1 MSKYILEDSYCHIDC
16 LLIRRKRSHSTVCS
30 LSSSAPVHSLMT
42 LGLSS
47 HISYQHLPSLCTNQ
61 QYLYK
66 SSYNQLSKT
75 PGCLMEQGN
84 WANSFPHL
92 QCQPAMKTILYYYY
106 IPHGLLT
113 IIKHQLIKHQWRYVP
128 QRPSRSSHLQ
138 MCEDFV
144 LNFYLKI
151 NWWIRWLNSGWVF
164 FWEFFKGFNN
174 IDSHN
179 FKTNYTKHEH
189 QNSYF
194 SPNWW
199 DPWGSDLGPHYAI
212 ISLWWASPTWALPL
226 LHHQPTMKLVL

>member
-1 MSKYILEDSYCHIDC
+1 
-16 LLIRRKRSHSTVCS
+16 
-30 LSSSAPVHSLMT
+30 MT

-66 SSYNQLSKT
+66 SPYNQLSKT

-164 FWEFFKGFNN
+164 FGSFLRVSTTSIPTILKLTIPNMTIKFPIFLPIGE
-174 IDSHN
+174 
-179 FKTNYTKHEH
+179 TPEVQTLVPTMP
-189 QNSYF
+189 SYHCDEPF
-194 SPNWW
+194 
-199 DPWGSDLGPHYAI
+199 
-212 ISLWWASPTWALPL
+212 LPL

>member
-1 MSKYILEDSYCHIDC
+1 MDC
-16 LLIRRKRSHSTVCS
+16 LLSSNIN
-30 LSSSAPVHSLMT
+30 LSNINEDMCLNDLPAHHAHYCVR
-42 LGLSS
+42 
-47 HISYQHLPSLCTNQ
+47 IS
-61 QYLYK
+61 
-66 SSYNQLSKT
+66 
-75 PGCLMEQGN
+75 
-84 WANSFPHL
+84 
-92 QCQPAMKTILYYYY
+92 
-106 IPHGLLT
+106 
-113 IIKHQLIKHQWRYVP
+113 
-128 QRPSRSSHLQ
+128 
-138 MCEDFV
+138 V

-212 ISLWWASPTWALPL
+212 ISLWWAIFPSFTSPTNNETCTLESKVPWSKTPQIVCTGILAIWYC
-226 LHHQPTMKLVL
+226 TNWFG

>member
-1 MSKYILEDSYCHIDC
+1 
-16 LLIRRKRSHSTVCS
+16 
-30 LSSSAPVHSLMT
+30 MT

-164 FWEFFKGFNN
+164 FGSFLRVSTTSIPTILKLTIPNMTIKFPIFLPIAQYDRNVRMR
-174 IDSHN
+174 
-179 FKTNYTKHEH
+179 
-189 QNSYF
+189 QNL
-194 SPNWW
+194 
-199 DPWGSDLGPHYAI
+199 SDFCVQI
-212 ISLWWASPTWALPL
+212 W
-226 LHHQPTMKLVL
+226 

>member
-1 MSKYILEDSYCHIDC
+1 
-16 LLIRRKRSHSTVCS
+16 
-30 LSSSAPVHSLMT
+30 MT

-66 SSYNQLSKT
+66 SPYNQLSKT

-164 FWEFFKGFNN
+164 FGSFLRVSTTSIPTILKLTIPNMNIKIPIFLPIGETPEVQTSVPTMPSYHCDEPFF
-174 IDSHN
+174 
-179 FKTNYTKHEH
+179 
-189 QNSYF
+189 
-194 SPNWW
+194 
-199 DPWGSDLGPHYAI
+199 
-212 ISLWWASPTWALPL
+212 PL
-226 LHHQPTMKLVL
+226 LYHQPTMKLVL

>member
-1 MSKYILEDSYCHIDC
+1 
-16 LLIRRKRSHSTVCS
+16 
-30 LSSSAPVHSLMT
+30 MT

-113 IIKHQLIKHQWRYVP
+113 IIKHQIIKHQWRYVP

-212 ISLWWASPTWALPL
+212 ISLWWAIFPSFISPTNNETCTLESKVPWSNTPQIVCTGILAIWYC
-226 LHHQPTMKLVL
+226 TNWFG

>member
-1 MSKYILEDSYCHIDC
+1 
-16 LLIRRKRSHSTVCS
+16 
-30 LSSSAPVHSLMT
+30 MT

-113 IIKHQLIKHQWRYVP
+113 IIKHQLIKHQWRHVP

-164 FWEFFKGFNN
+164 FGSFLRVSTTSIPTILKLTIPNMTIKFPIFLPIGETPEVQTSVPTMPSYHCDEPFF
-174 IDSHN
+174 
-179 FKTNYTKHEH
+179 
-189 QNSYF
+189 
-194 SPNWW
+194 
-199 DPWGSDLGPHYAI
+199 
-212 ISLWWASPTWALPL
+212 PL
-226 LHHQPTMKLVL
+226 LYHQPTMKLVL

>member
-1 MSKYILEDSYCHIDC
+1 
-16 LLIRRKRSHSTVCS
+16 
-30 LSSSAPVHSLMT
+30 MT

-92 QCQPAMKTILYYYY
+92 QCQPAMKTILYYHY

-164 FWEFFKGFNN
+164 FGSFLRVSTTSIPTILKLTIPNMN
-174 IDSHN
+174 IKIPIFLPIGETPEVQTSVP
-179 FKTNYTKHEH
+179 TMP
-189 QNSYF
+189 SYHRDEPF
-194 SPNWW
+194 
-199 DPWGSDLGPHYAI
+199 
-212 ISLWWASPTWALPL
+212 LPL
-226 LHHQPTMKLVL
+226 LYHQPTMKLVL